1 MATIEKRQGKNGVTY
16 RIRSSCGYDVEGRQ
30 VMRSMTWRPE
40 PGMKPKAIEKEL
52 KRQAVLFEEQCKNKG
67 QSAAV
72 KFETFARQWFIEYAE
87 KKLRPKTLARL
98 HQHEAR
104 TYKAIGHIRLDKL
117 TARHIQEFINNL
129 QEEGIS
135 TRGDKAHSEKLPA
148 ALKAAKMTQKELAT
162 KAKIGCSTAST
173 ACRGGSVTIK
183 TAKAIA
189 QVLQK
194 DMKTLFEVEKSKDT
208 LSPKT
213 ARNYHS
219 FVSAVLS
226 YAVKMDILS
235 TNPASRVTLPPM
247 EQKEKEVY
255 TIEEAQTFIERL
267 TEAPLKYQAFCILA
281 IYGSFRRSEL
291 LGLEWSDIDFDN
303 RIVTVRRTSQYTKEK
318 GVFTDTTKTKK
329 SQRSLKL
336 PAGVFAVLRQHKA
349 AQSAE
354 RLAMGD
360 RWHDNDRLFVDA
372 EGNPMHPNT
381 PYRWLK
387 QFCEATGQRFL
398 GIHQFR
404 HLNATLLINSGTDAR
419 TVSSALG
426 HSQVSTTLNIYTHTF
441 AEAQARAGEALADVL
456 EKKVGSA

>member
-1 MATIEKRQGKNGVTY
+1 MATIKERRGKKGVSY
-16 RIRSSCGYDVEGRQ
+16 QIRASCGYDVEGRQ
-30 VMRSMTWRPE
+30 IMRSMTWKPE
-40 PGMKPKAIEKEL
+40 PGMKPKAVEKEL
-52 KRQAVLFEEQCKNKG
+52 HRQAVLFEEQCKNRG

-72 KFETFARQWFIEYAE
+72 KFEVFARQWFTEYAE

-129 QEEGIS
+129 QEEGVS
-135 TRGDKAHSEKLPA
+135 TRGDKARSEKLTA
-148 ALKAAKMTQKELAT
+148 ALKEAKMSQKELAA
-162 KAKIGCSTAST
+162 KAKIGRSTAST
-173 ACRGGSVTIK
+173 ACRGGSVTIQ
-183 TAKAIA
+183 TAKAISKA
-189 QVLQK
+189 LQR
-194 DMKTLFEVEKSKDT
+194 DMKTLFKVERSKDT
-208 LSPKT
+208 LAPKT
-213 ARNYHS
+213 VRNYHS
-219 FVSAVLS
+219 FISAVLS
-226 YAVKMDILS
+226 YAVRMDILS

-255 TIEEAQTFIERL
+255 TIEEAQTFLERL
-267 TEAPLKYQAFCILA
+267 SDAPLKYQAFFVLA
-281 IYGSFRRSEL
+281 IYGGFRRSEL
-291 LGLEWSDIDFDN
+291 LGLEWSDIDFES
-303 RIVTVRRTSQYTKEK
+303 RVVTVRRTSQYTKDR

-336 PAGVFAVLRQHKA
+336 PAGVFAILRQHKA
-349 AQSAE
+349 AQAGE
-354 RLAMGD
+354 RLSMGD

-387 QFCEATGQRFL
+387 QFCEETGQRFL

-404 HLNATLLINSGTDAR
+404 HLNATLLITSGTDAR
-419 TVSSALG
+419 TVSAALG

-441 AEAQARAGEALADVL
+441 AEAQARAGEALAGAL
-456 EKKVGSA
+456 EKKVGMT